1 MAGHAW
7 SSLQDHCG
15 HTRHV
20 KQAADDEGG
29 GAVCEIVNVFV
40 TAPHRSRG
48 VGSRLLMEAL
58 EHCRGVFHAQQILA
72 HAHVDNHLAHALL
85 HKHGIASSFRR
96 FDFFRRLEAMP
107 PGAGCKAPSHSALRL
122 TNGAGKVLSPDG
134 YVFADPKL

>member
-48 VGSRLLMEAL
+48 VP
-58 EHCRGVFHAQQILA
+58 GVELVAC
-72 HAHVDNHLAHALL
+72 
-85 HKHGIASSFRR
+85 GIRPNA
-96 FDFFRRLEAMP
+96 RRLGGQSQRRPKRLPSAAVR
-107 PGAGCKAPSHSALRL
+107 PGAGALSCA
-122 TNGAGKVLSPDG
+122 TT
-134 YVFADPKL
+134 Y